1 VPAWAVRACFEA
13 YLLLYRSDSFAS
25 ACRCTG
31 SIELPLGNAREAV
44 LDEALAVF
52 ERGEEIQHDVA
63 QEQQVDDL
71 RSLRL
76 SCGQHSSMRRATR
89 IMRHATRQAAW
100 PMEHNTP
107 NAQG

>member
-1 VPAWAVRACFEA
+1 MRLWSVKSPPNRVRLFVCLLVRRSSVRSTLSNQRVPAWAVRACFEA
-13 YLLLYRSDSFAS
+13 CLLLYRSDSFAS

-63 QEQQVDDL
+63 QEQQVNDL
-71 RSLRL
+71 CS
-76 SCGQHSSMRRATR
+76 
-89 IMRHATRQAAW
+89 
-100 PMEHNTP
+100 
-107 NAQG
+107 

>member
-1 VPAWAVRACFEA
+1 MSNQRVPAWAVRACFEA

-71 RSLRL
+71 CS
-76 SCGQHSSMRRATR
+76 
-89 IMRHATRQAAW
+89 
-100 PMEHNTP
+100 
-107 NAQG
+107 

>member
-1 VPAWAVRACFEA
+1 VRACFEA

-63 QEQQVDDL
+63 QEQQVNDL
-71 RSLRL
+71 CSLRL
-76 SCGQHSSMRRATR
+76 SCVQHSSMRRAACDTH
-89 IMRHATRQAAW
+89 HATCDTSGGMAHGA
-100 PMEHNTP
+100 
-107 NAQG
+107 